1 MKIKIKKEKNKRGGK
16 MTVYEMQ
23 VRFVSVFYNLLFDA
37 VFLIKLVL
45 FFDQTLQFRSKST
58 NTVYLK

>member
-23 VRFVSVFYNLLFDA
+23 VIFVSVFYNLLFDA